1 MNRFA
6 LWKTLIFAP
15 LLAALLVACPTK
27 DPDKITGIDATA
39 TPASISSGGSSS
51 LNATVTGM
59 GTFNANVNWS
69 LVSGGGSLS
78 SNTGGSVTYTAAA
91 VSVQTSV
98 QVKATSAGDANFSKT
113 LTLIVSPVV
122 ATAKPVISSFTATP
136 SSLPSGGGSVLLAW
150 NATGATSLSIDQ
162 GVGVV
167 TGLTSK
173 SVPVSGSKTFTLS
186 ATNASGSSTKTF
198 DVTVGTPSL
207 PSGVWDQSNWN
218 AATWQ

>member
-1 MNRFA
+1 MNQNWMKV
-6 LWKTLIFAP
+6 LSIPIFA
-15 LLAALLVACPTK
+15 AMLVACPTK
-27 DPDKITGIDATA
+27 DPDKIIGIDATA
-39 TPASISSGGSSS
+39 APTSISSGGSSS
-51 LNATVTGM
+51 LNAIVTGT
-59 GTFNANVNWS
+59 GTFNANINWS
-69 LVSGGGSLS
+69 IVSGGGSLS
-78 SNTGGSVTYTAAA
+78 SNTGASVTYTAPT

-98 QVKATSAGDANFSKT
+98 EVKATSAGDANFSKT

-136 SSLPSGGGSVLLAW
+136 STLPSGGNVLLVW
-150 NATGATSLSIDQ
+150 NVTGATSLSIDQ

-173 SVPVSGSKTFTLS
+173 SVPVSASKTFTLT

-207 PSGVWDQSNWN
+207 PAGVWDQSNWN